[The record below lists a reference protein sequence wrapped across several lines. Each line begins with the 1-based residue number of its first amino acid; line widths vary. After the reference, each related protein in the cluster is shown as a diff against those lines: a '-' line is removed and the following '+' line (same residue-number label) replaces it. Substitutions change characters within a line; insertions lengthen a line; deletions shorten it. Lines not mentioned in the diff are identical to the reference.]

1 MLVAVVAA
9 PRATG
14 LAARFFRGTLA
25 ALGEWVALVA
35 LGEWVVLAGIVF
47 YVASSLR
54 RPRRDDL
61 LLSVG
66 LRGDFGGC

>member
-1 MLVAVVAA
+1 M
-9 PRATG
+9 
-14 LAARFFRGTLA
+14 
-25 ALGEWVALVA
+25 ALGSGSFWWRWGVGRFGDA
-35 LGEWVVLAGIVF
+35 GEWVVLVGIVF

-61 LLSVG
+61 MLSVG